1 MFPAME
7 SHAITLTSTEAQILT
22 LLAEELTS
30 NEIAAQLGISLLEVN
45 EIRKSLLEKSGCS
58 GIVSLVKFAIRHGFL
73 QQYQFVR

>member
-1 MFPAME
+1 MKSP
-7 SHAITLTSTEAQILT
+7 AITLTSIEAQVLT

-45 EIRKSLLEKSGCS
+45 EIRLSLLQKSGCS

-73 QQYQFVR
+73 QQYHFAQ